1 MRFLELLLVILV
13 VIIDYK
19 LPPTQRISES
29 DKLEKMSEGRLHRGR
44 TRWTDQMCIDLVNSR
59 NEAKFLQDSDD
70 FPIKENGQKFG
81 IMELTLKLWNQKGH
95 EDLGK
100 SAHNLLHKLAHL
112 ERTCKLDT
120 PRIPDELQKQRENN

>member
-70 FPIKENGQKFG
+70 CPIKENGQKFR
-81 IMELTLKLWNQKGH
+81 IME
-95 EDLGK
+95 
-100 SAHNLLHKLAHL
+100 
-112 ERTCKLDT
+112 
-120 PRIPDELQKQRENN
+120 